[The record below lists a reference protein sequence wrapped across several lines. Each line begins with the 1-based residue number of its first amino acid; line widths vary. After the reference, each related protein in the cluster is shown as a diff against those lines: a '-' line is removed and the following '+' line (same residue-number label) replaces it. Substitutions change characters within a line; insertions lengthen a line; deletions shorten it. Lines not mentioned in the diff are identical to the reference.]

1 MGRRPPAMAAF
12 ARLKAQRL
20 ALPDLSR
27 KRALDARAAELVR
40 LLNARERF
48 CTTSSCDGR
57 VTVTDTAGTGSQ
69 KKNCTWLLM
78 TALEKATGDAVF
90 KFEPFVLHVLCRE
103 LQDAQLLHSVA
114 IDSGFRNSGITVGRG
129 GKITMA
135 VRSTHCLEVP
145 LSHKGRLMVSEEYI
159 EFLVHVANQKMEEN
173 IRRIDRFH
181 KGLELALE
189 AADPADS
196 VFPQEPEK
204 SRSVYVHRRKRR
216 TAQEQAGPSRELGA
230 QDDTDSSL
238 DLFAEVM
245 I

>member
-1 MGRRPPAMAAF
+1 
-12 ARLKAQRL
+12 
-20 ALPDLSR
+20 
-27 KRALDARAAELVR
+27 
-40 LLNARERF
+40 
-48 CTTSSCDGR
+48 
-57 VTVTDTAGTGSQ
+57 
-69 KKNCTWLLM
+69 M

-129 GKITMA
+129 GKITMV

-173 IRRIDRFH
+173 IRRIDRFQ

-189 AADPADS
+189 AAVPADTL
-196 VFPQEPEK
+196 FPEGPEK
-204 SRSVYVHRRKRR
+204 SHSVYVHRRKRQ
-216 TAQEQAGPSRELGA
+216 TAQEQTDPSRELEP
-230 QDDTDSSL
+230 QDDTESSL
-238 DLFAEVM
+238 GLFAEIM

>member
-1 MGRRPPAMAAF
+1 MAAF
-12 ARLKAQRL
+12 ARRKAQRL
-20 ALPDLSR
+20 ALPDPSR

-57 VTVTDTAGTGSQ
+57 VTVT
-69 KKNCTWLLM
+69 M
-78 TALEKATGDAVF
+78 TALEKATGDVVF

-173 IRRIDRFH
+173 IRRIERFH

-189 AADPADS
+189 AADPADP
-196 VFPQEPEK
+196 VFPQGPEK
-204 SRSVYVHRRKRR
+204 SHSVYMHRRKRR

-230 QDDTDSSL
+230 QDETENSL
-238 DLFAEVM
+238 DLFAE
-245 I
+245 ITI